1 MPSHDQSDLEE
12 TNARKLFK
20 MVKEMRRCGQRSVAR
35 YLFVLASKAMR
46 YAIKYDRMAKDVI
59 ETWKYTLTGFDVLF
73 LKKRKLNDLYE
84 RFYTAFQQRYRYDNF
99 CDQFGL

>member
-1 MPSHDQSDLEE
+1 MRSHKQFNLEE
-12 TNARKLFK
+12 TKARKLFE
-20 MVKEMRRCGQRSVAR
+20 MVKEMRRCGQRRDAKF
-35 YLFVLASKAMR
+35 LFVLASIALR
-46 YAIKYDRMAKDVI
+46 YAIKYDRLDKEVV
-59 ETWKYTLTGFDVLF
+59 ETWKYTLTGLDELC